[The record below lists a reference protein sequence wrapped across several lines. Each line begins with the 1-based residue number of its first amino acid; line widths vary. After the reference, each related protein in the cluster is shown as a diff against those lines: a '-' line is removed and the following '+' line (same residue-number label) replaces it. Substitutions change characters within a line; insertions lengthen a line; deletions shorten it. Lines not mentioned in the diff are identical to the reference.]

1 MDPELP
7 RIWYFVAGALIR
19 KTPSPNSTA
28 VSARSAAINRTRP
41 AGMSRTAEIGL
52 GVSNFCIVLSSCA
65 FRSPE
70 AAIAEL
76 VMRRPSAP
84 GLPPT

>member
-1 MDPELP
+1 
-7 RIWYFVAGALIR
+7 
-19 KTPSPNSTA
+19 
-28 VSARSAAINRTRP
+28 
-41 AGMSRTAEIGL
+41 MSRTAEIGL

-76 VMRRPSAP
+76 VMRLPSAP